1 MPLTDPT
8 DFTTRLQAALG
19 GAYRLERELGGGGMS
34 RVFLAVEA
42 SLGRRVVIKV
52 LPPEMA
58 AAVQTERFQR
68 EIQVA
73 ASLQHPHIVPLL
85 TAGAAGDLLY
95 YVMPFIEG
103 ESLGDRLARE
113 GALPVPE
120 AARILREVVDGLA
133 HAHARGVVHR
143 DIKPGNVMLSGR
155 HAMVTDFGVAKAV
168 SASSAAGSSLTSL
181 GVALGT
187 PAYMA
192 PEQAAADP
200 ATDHR
205 ADIYAVGVVAYEM
218 LAGRKPYEAPTPQAM
233 LAAHITG
240 SPDPVSR
247 YRASIPPA
255 LAATVMRCLEKHPA
269 DRWQSAA
276 DLGQAL
282 EAAVTPSG
290 GTTPVSTAPYP
301 AAGGTAEA
309 APRRGGPARVA
320 LLFGLATA
328 AVVGV
333 VFGLTRIL
341 GLPDWVWVGA
351 LLVMLAGL
359 PVMLY
364 TSRVERRRAAAATQ
378 GTLRFEPEPAHHG
391 WFTWRRAF
399 LGGGL
404 AIGGLVLAVGA
415 YAGARSLGIGPGR
428 TLVSDG
434 LLGGGDRLVLAD
446 FANRTSDSTLGPSI
460 TEALRVDL
468 GQSKVVRL
476 LASREIASARSLMQV
491 APDAPTTE
499 ALAMEL
505 ARREGAKA
513 VIAGEVAPLGGGF
526 VLTARVIETASGEDR
541 VALRET
547 AGEASE
553 LLPALDR
560 LSARLR
566 ERIGESLKAIR
577 ASAPLERVATPSL
590 EALRLYSAG
599 TRVFDVGDY
608 DGALPLLEQAIA
620 RDSLFGMAWRKLS
633 VTLNNLGR
641 DRSRSLAAARR
652 AYELRDRLPPIER
665 HLAEANYFSSVERDL
680 DRAIAAYRAVLD
692 FDPDEMAAINNLGLI
707 LNRSERFAEAE
718 RVLRAALRTHNRRT
732 LYDNLVDAQMAQSR
746 WQAAESTVAEGEAR
760 LPASAGYFTILRS
773 RVALAARDYSR
784 AESLIAAVPD
794 SLLNSSE
801 RRLHYFDGVDMRV
814 ATGRHSEALRML
826 DEAARQAH
834 AAGDRPQA
842 LDLALVR
849 SLASVVFTR
858 DTAAAERALEQA
870 LSRYPPAEIP
880 ERDRPWESLANIH
893 ALLGHPEM
901 VRRQRAGWEA
911 SRPVEE
917 RRPGSRE
924 SWDGLEARARGD
936 LPALRRALEAER
948 SVNGCSRCGL
958 YALARVLDD
967 LGETDSALVVYE
979 RAVSSAPWGD
989 WIEDITFA
997 APTWRRLGQLHET
1010 RGDREKA
1017 LDYYRKFVEAW
1028 RVADPGLQPGVAEAK
1043 ARMAA
1048 LAGEPR

>member
-1 MPLTDPT
+1 LTDPT
-8 DFTTRLQAALG
+8 DFTIRLQAALG
-19 GAYRLERELGGGGMS
+19 GGYRLERELGGGGMS

-42 SLGRRVVIKV
+42 SLGRKVVIKV

-103 ESLGDRLARE
+103 ESLADRLARE
-113 GALPVPE
+113 GALPVSE
-120 AARILREVVDGLA
+120 VARILREVVDGLA

-155 HAMVTDFGVAKAV
+155 HALVTDFGVAKAV
-168 SASSAAGSSLTSL
+168 TASSAAGSSLTSL

-192 PEQAAADP
+192 PEQAVADP

-290 GTTPVSTAPYP
+290 GTTPVSTAPHP
-301 AAGGTAEA
+301 AALITAGA
-309 APRRGGPARVA
+309 ALRHGGPARVA
-320 LLFGLATA
+320 LLFGGATVV
-328 AVVGV
+328 VVGAAY
-333 VFGLTRIL
+333 GLTRLL
-341 GLPDWVWVGA
+341 GLPDWVWLGA
-351 LLVMLAGL
+351 AIVMLAGL

-364 TSRVERRRAAAATQ
+364 TSRIERRRAAAATQ

-391 WFTWRRAF
+391 WFTWRRSL

-404 AIGGLVLAVGA
+404 AIGTLVLVAGF
-415 YAGARSLGIGPGR
+415 YAGARALGIGPGR

-434 LLGGGDRLVLAD
+434 VLAGTDRLVLAD
-446 FANRTSDSTLGPSI
+446 FSNRTTDSTLGSSI

-476 LASREIASARSLMQV
+476 LAGREIAAARSLMQV
-491 APDAPTTE
+491 AADAPTTE

-513 VIAGEVAPLGGGF
+513 VIAGEVAPLGSGF
-526 VLTARVIETASGEDR
+526 VITARVIETATGEDR
-541 VALRET
+541 FALRET
-547 AGEASE
+547 AGDASE

-566 ERIGESLKAIR
+566 ERVGESLRAIR

-599 TRVFDVGDY
+599 TRVFDAGDY

-641 DRSRSLAAARR
+641 DRTRSLAAARR
-652 AYELRDRLPPIER
+652 AYELRDRLPPVER
-665 HLAEANYFSSVERDL
+665 HLAEANYFSSVVRDL

-692 FDPDEMAAINNLGLI
+692 FDPGDVAALNNLGLV
-707 LNRSERFAEAE
+707 LNRTERYAEAE
-718 RVLRAALRTHNRRT
+718 EALRSALTKRDQRT
-732 LYDNLVDAQMAQSR
+732 FYDNLVDAQMAQSK
-746 WQAAESTVAEGEAR
+746 WAAVESTLVRGEAR
-760 LPASAGYFTILRS
+760 LPASAGFFATLRS
-773 RVALAARDYSR
+773 RAALAARDHAR

-794 SLLNSSE
+794 SLLTTSQ
-801 RRLHYFDGVDMRV
+801 RRQHFFDGVDLRV
-814 ATGRHSEALRML
+814 ATGRHAEALRML
-826 DEAARQAH
+826 DEVALRFQAE
-834 AAGDRPQA
+834 GDRGMA
-842 LDLALVR
+842 LDL
-849 SLASVVFTR
+849 SLARPLWAVMFAS
-858 DTAAAERALEQA
+858 DTAEAERALAQA
-870 LSRYPPAEIP
+870 LSRYPPGEAP
-880 ERDRPWESLANIH
+880 ERHRPYASLGSLYAW
-893 ALLGHPEM
+893 LGRPEM

-911 SRPVEE
+911 ARPVEE
-917 RRPGSRE
+917 RRPGDRE
-924 SWDGLEARARGD
+924 WWDGLEARARGD

-948 SVNGCSRCGL
+948 SVNGCGRCGL
-958 YALARVLDD
+958 YPLAKVLDD

-979 RAVSSAPWGD
+979 RAVSSAPMWDD
-989 WIEDITFA
+989 WMDDMAFA
-997 APTWRRLGQLHET
+997 VPTWRRLGELYEA
-1010 RGDREKA
+1010 RGDRARA
-1017 LDYYRKFVEAW
+1017 LHYYGKFVEAW
-1028 RVADPGLQPGVAEAK
+1028 RKADPEFQPRVAAAK

>member
-1 MPLTDPT
+1 MTDPT

-85 TAGAAGDLLY
+85 TAGAAGELLY

-120 AARILREVVDGLA
+120 SARILREVVDGLA

-168 SASSAAGSSLTSL
+168 TASSAAGSSLTSL

-192 PEQAAADP
+192 PEQAVADP

-290 GTTPVSTAPYP
+290 GTTPVSTAAHP
-301 AAGGTAEA
+301 AARVTAEA
-309 APRRGGPARVA
+309 TLRRGGPARLA
-320 LLFGLATA
+320 LLFGMATVV
-328 AVVGV
+328 VVGV
-333 VFGLTRIL
+333 AFALTRLL
-341 GLPDWVWVGA
+341 GLPDWVWLGA
-351 LLVMLAGL
+351 AIVMLAGL

-364 TSRVERRRAAAATQ
+364 TSRVERRRAAATQ

-391 WFTWRRAF
+391 WFTWRRSL

-404 AIGGLVLAVGA
+404 AIGTLVLVAGA
-415 YAGARSLGIGPGR
+415 YAGARALGIGPGR

-434 LLGGGDRLVLAD
+434 VLAGTDRLVLAD
-446 FANRTSDSTLGPSI
+446 FSNRTTDSTLGPSI

-526 VLTARVIETASGEDR
+526 VITARVVETATGVDR

-547 AGEASE
+547 AGDASE

-566 ERIGESLKAIR
+566 ERVGESLKAIR

-599 TRVFDVGDY
+599 TRIFDKGDY

-633 VTLNNLGR
+633 VTLSNLGR
-641 DRSRSLAAARR
+641 DRSPSLAAARR
-652 AYELRDRLPPIER
+652 AYELRNRLPPVER
-665 HLAEANYFSSVERDL
+665 HLAEANYFSNVVLDL
-680 DRAIAAYRAVLD
+680 NRAIAAYRAVLD
-692 FDPDEMAAINNLGLI
+692 FDPGEIAALNNLGLV
-707 LNRSERFAEAE
+707 LNRAERYAEAE
-718 RVLRAALRTHNRRT
+718 EALRSALTTRDQRT
-732 LYDNLVDAQMAQSR
+732 FYDNLVDAQMAQSK
-746 WQAAESTVAEGEAR
+746 WAAVESTLVRGEAR
-760 LPASAGYFTILRS
+760 LPESAAFFAALRG
-773 RVALAARDYSR
+773 RAALAARDYAR

-794 SLLNSSE
+794 SLLTISQ
-801 RRLHYFDGVDMRV
+801 RRQHFFDRVDHRV

-826 DEAARQAH
+826 DEVARRFQAE
-834 AAGDRPQA
+834 GDRATA
-842 LDLALVR
+842 LDLALARPLWTVMF
-849 SLASVVFTR
+849 SR
-858 DTAAAERALEQA
+858 DTAAAERAFAQA
-870 LSRYPPAEIP
+870 LSRYPPGEIP
-880 ERDRPWESLANIH
+880 ERDRPYSSLGNLYAQ
-893 ALLGHPEM
+893 LGRPGM
-901 VRRQRAGWEA
+901 VRQQRAGWEA
-911 SRPVEE
+911 ARPVEE
-917 RRPGSRE
+917 HRPDDRE
-924 SWDGLEARARGD
+924 WWDGLEARARGD

-948 SVNGCSRCGL
+948 SVNDCGRCGL
-958 YALARVLDD
+958 YSLAKVLDD

-979 RAVSSAPWGD
+979 RAVSSSPMWGD
-989 WIEDITFA
+989 WMDDMAFA
-997 APTWRRLGQLHET
+997 VPTWRRLGELFEA
-1010 RGDREKA
+1010 RGDRAKA
-1017 LDYYRKFVEAW
+1017 LQYYGKFVEAW
-1028 RVADPGLQPGVAEAK
+1028 READPGLQPRVAEAK
-1043 ARMAA
+1043 KRMTA